1 MNIRAMQKASD
12 FDRKMLL
19 LATQLSH
26 KLAMKPVFLSAL
38 ESLLI
43 TLKTRA
49 SNDAIV
55 EAMTLVR
62 CIIKIAMKLLSEPL
76 ANRSS
81 LWSVTL
87 SALTLPC
94 IRPILMDTV
103 LNHFR
108 TGMYHS
114 KFMFF
119 EVLTDNTVTQPSA
132 SQKQRYPNRL
142 SN

>member
-1 MNIRAMQKASD
+1 MQKASD

-49 SNDAIV
+49 SNDAVV

-76 ANRSS
+76 ANRYFYD
-81 LWSVTL
+81 L
-87 SALTLPC
+87 SPYL
-94 IRPILMDTV
+94 R
-103 LNHFR
+103 
-108 TGMYHS
+108 
-114 KFMFF
+114 
-119 EVLTDNTVTQPSA
+119 
-132 SQKQRYPNRL
+132 
-142 SN
+142 